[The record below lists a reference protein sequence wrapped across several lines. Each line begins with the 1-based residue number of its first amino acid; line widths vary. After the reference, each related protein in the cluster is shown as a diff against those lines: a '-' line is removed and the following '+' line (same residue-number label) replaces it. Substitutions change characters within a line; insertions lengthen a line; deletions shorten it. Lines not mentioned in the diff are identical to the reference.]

1 MQYRFHV
8 HRTLPD
14 WRLVIGDGG
23 FPAATSAD
31 QWTFTRARE
40 AADANAD
47 IRGAVARDGYCLFR
61 IGARFADLEADLAR
75 AGPCAPG
82 PAGAN

>member
-8 HRTLPD
+8 HRILPD

-23 FPAATSAD
+23 IPAATSED

-40 AADANAD
+40 AADTTPD
-47 IRGAVARDGYCLFR
+47 VRDAVAREGYCLFR
-61 IGARFADLEADLAR
+61 IGARFSDLDADLAR
-75 AGPCAPG
+75 AGRPIR
-82 PAGAN
+82 